1 MAREIKYWIV
11 RQLDPL
17 PWLTRQYYGLDPLTH
32 ESSTTTNPKQAMR
45 WHTQEGAEQF
55 AAALGHRWTAEEH
68 TFDGSEMAG

>member
-1 MAREIKYWIV
+1 MAKVINYWLV
-11 RQLDPL
+11 RRLDRL
-17 PWLTRQYYGLDPLTH
+17 PWLTKEYYGIDPTTH

-55 AAALGHRWTAEEH
+55 ASHLGYTWTAEEV